1 MAEKQN
7 KNGKENK
14 PCDPILAR
22 FNGLVSKYGNLP
34 SDSFLNAFARAGM
47 GLENQPQ
54 IQNQRLKS
62 ISPLPLDISK
72 EDIGEAL
79 RNPYQSED
87 VLAQTSQVLKFTAY
101 PYFKITKT

>member
-22 FNGLVSKYGNLP
+22 FNELVSKYGNLP

-72 EDIGEAL
+72 DNLLNSRLI
-79 RNPYQSED
+79 S
-87 VLAQTSQVLKFTAY
+87 LAWENSHSISGKY
-101 PYFKITKT
+101 I